1 MGKESYLRTDGER
14 KAAEIWAERETIF
27 PIEKKKHP
35 WFFMLGI
42 VLYFLTSVV
51 LLLFFEVNSLGWLF
65 VISSV
70 VVLIILRESKYW
82 QGFAVPLFWAGII
95 VMALLIGTATKEVSF
110 EGAITSKLTLPRMQ
124 SELPWSSGMTTE
136 EIAAYNLEQAQAEW
150 SSRGY
155 ELSKIDLKDFSMDM
169 IVPAND
175 NGKVVLFLHGG
186 HYLYGLTNDYRD
198 AAVHF
203 SKAAGNAK
211 VLLPDYRCADR
222 GQYPAALVDAMASYQ
237 WLLEQGYEG
246 EKIILAGDG
255 VGGGMAISMA
265 MYLRDFALEMPKAII
280 TWSALTDFKQK
291 SHSVYDN
298 LDRDPIMGPLMYSKE
313 PSSHPYIVD
322 ASVNIEDVYLSPA
335 NGSFYGLPPMLMQ
348 VGSREVLLTDTESVA
363 KRAVKMGASVQQ
375 TTYLAMFYG
384 FQMAYDL
391 PESEQAWLE
400 IEEFITALDE

>member
-1 MGKESYLRTDGER
+1 MENDNYLRTEGER
-14 KAAEIWAERETIF
+14 KAAEIWSEREVVL
-27 PIEKKKHP
+27 PIEKEKHP
-35 WFFMLGI
+35 WFFLLGI
-42 VLYFLTSVV
+42 VVYFLVGTA
-51 LLLFFEVNSLGWLF
+51 LLLFFEVGSFGWLF
-65 VISSV
+65 VICSV
-70 VVLIILRESKYW
+70 VALIVLRESKYW
-82 QGFAVPLFWAGII
+82 QGVAILLFWLGII
-95 VMALLIGTATKEVSF
+95 LFSLLAGAVTKEASF
-110 EGAITSKLTLPRMQ
+110 DGIVTSKITLPRM
-124 SELPWSSGMTTE
+124 STELPWTSGMTSE

-155 ELSKIDLKDFSMDM
+155 ELSKIDLDNFSMDM
-169 IVPAND
+169 IAPAND

-203 SKAAGNAK
+203 SEAAGNAK

-222 GQYPAALVDAMASYQ
+222 GQYPNALTDAMMAYQ
-237 WLLEQGYEG
+237 WLLEQGYDSK
-246 EKIILAGDG
+246 KIILAGDG

-265 MYLRDFALEMPKAII
+265 MYLRDFGLEMPKAII

-298 LDRDPIMGPLMYSKE
+298 LDKDPIMGPLMYTKE
-313 PSSHPYIVD
+313 PSSHPYIADVGVNVD
-322 ASVNIEDVYLSPA
+322 DVYLSPT
-335 NGSFYGLPPMLMQ
+335 NGIFYGLPPMLMQ

-363 KRAVKMGASVQQ
+363 KKAKKEGVKIQQ
-375 TTYLAMFYG
+375 TTYLAMFYA

-391 PESEQAWLE
+391 PEAEQAWNE

>member
-1 MGKESYLRTDGER
+1 MREDGYFRTDGER
-14 KAAEIWAERETIF
+14 KAAEIWAERETVF
-27 PIEKKKHP
+27 PIEKEKHP
-35 WFFMLGI
+35 MLFIVGI
-42 VLYFLTSVV
+42 VLYFFIAMA
-51 LLLFFEVNSLGWLF
+51 LLLFFEVNSLGWLC

-82 QGFAVPLFWAGII
+82 QGFAIPLCWIGII
-95 VMALLIGTATKEVSF
+95 AIALLVGAATKEVSF
-110 EGAITSKLTLPRMQ
+110 DGIITSKITLPSMKT
-124 SELPWSSGMTTE
+124 ELPWNSSMTLE
-136 EIAAYNLEQAQAEW
+136 EIAAYNLEQVENEW

-155 ELSKIDLKDFSMDM
+155 ELSKIELDNFSMDM
-169 IVPAND
+169 IAPIND

-222 GQYPAALVDAMASYQ
+222 GKYPAALVDAMAAYQ
-237 WLLEQGYEG
+237 WLLEQGYDG
-246 EKIILAGDG
+246 KKIILAGDG

-265 MYLRDFALEMPKAII
+265 MYLRDFNLEMPKAII

-298 LDRDPIMGPLMYSKE
+298 LDKDPIMGPLMYSKE
-313 PSSHPYIVD
+313 PTIHPYIAD
-322 ASVNIEDVYLSPA
+322 ASVNVDDIYLSPA
-335 NGSFYGLPPMLMQ
+335 NGNFYGLPPMLMQ

-363 KRAVKMGASVQQ
+363 KLAAKMGVDVQQ

-391 PESEQAWLE
+391 PEAEQAWLE